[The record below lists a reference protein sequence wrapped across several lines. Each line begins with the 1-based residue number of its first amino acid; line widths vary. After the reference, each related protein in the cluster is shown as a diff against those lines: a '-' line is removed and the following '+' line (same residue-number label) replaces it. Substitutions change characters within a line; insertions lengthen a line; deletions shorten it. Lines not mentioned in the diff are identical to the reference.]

1 MPSESFP
8 DLSSEQEF
16 AHKIAAQE
24 LAKYCQ
30 DFSRWRRAKR
40 GRAALE
46 KSQPEQGV
54 MDPPLK
60 KPDPAIPQS
69 GV

>member
-1 MPSESFP
+1 
-8 DLSSEQEF
+8 
-16 AHKIAAQE
+16 
-24 LAKYCQ
+24 
-30 DFSRWRRAKR
+30 
-40 GRAALE
+40 LE